1 MPRNSLLSV
10 YSILQ
15 LGILMLT
22 WDGRIHLLA
31 HGMILIRYSTSGREH
46 VCVFF
51 HRMLQEHASCQSD
64 WCDMQT
70 QKDNADLWTCWVPWP
85 WWMESCIGCMFLN
98 YPFLP
103 MSHIR
108 QAALL
113 QAFRPCGTDNIET
126 VETNLEKLIK
136 RRSYNDSSLFL
147 NVTNY
152 SDSVM
157 DSSRNKSNIGDSN

>member
-1 MPRNSLLSV
+1 
-10 YSILQ
+10 
-15 LGILMLT
+15 
-22 WDGRIHLLA
+22 
-31 HGMILIRYSTSGREH
+31 
-46 VCVFF
+46 
-51 HRMLQEHASCQSD
+51 
-64 WCDMQT
+64 
-70 QKDNADLWTCWVPWP
+70 
-85 WWMESCIGCMFLN
+85 
-98 YPFLP
+98 

-136 RRSYNDSSLFL
+136 RRNYNDSSLFL